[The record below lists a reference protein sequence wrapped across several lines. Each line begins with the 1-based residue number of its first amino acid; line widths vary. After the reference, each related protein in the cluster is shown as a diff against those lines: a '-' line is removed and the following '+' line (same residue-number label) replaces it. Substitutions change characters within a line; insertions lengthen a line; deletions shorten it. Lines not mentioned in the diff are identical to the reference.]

1 MASQSLALVDV
12 LAQIPDFRQSSG
24 KRYGLVSILS
34 LSVAAMLCGYKSY
47 SAIAHWGRNYGQQL
61 AEALGFKDGKTPCAA
76 TFYNIFSCLDTQDLE
91 QHLGS
96 WAESVQA
103 HSRSEDECE
112 AVSVDGKS
120 LRGSRKLGAPAAHLL
135 SALGHRLGLTLF
147 QVGVSD
153 KTNEIGAMPE
163 LLAGLI
169 LKDKLITM
177 DALLT
182 QREIAEAIVS
192 EGGDYVMMVKAN
204 QPSLL
209 AQVEG
214 AIAGVAF
221 YRQAPQEAESLD
233 CQHGRI
239 EHRKIITTS
248 ALADCSVWPGLEQVF
263 EIERRVIQ
271 HKSEQESYE
280 QVYGIT
286 SLSRNRASAEEL
298 MEIVRQHWCIENKS
312 HWVRD
317 VIYEEDRSQVR
328 KGSVPQ
334 VMAAL
339 RNTAIGLMRCRG
351 ESNIAGACRRFA
363 AQPWAALALIGINVS
378 T

>member
-12 LAQIPDFRQSSG
+12 LAQVPDFRQSSG
-24 KRYGLVSILS
+24 KRYALVSILS

-47 SAIAHWGRNYGQQL
+47 SAIAHWGRNYGRQL
-61 AEALGFKDGKTPCAA
+61 AEALSFKDGKTPCAS

-91 QHLGS
+91 QTLGA
-96 WAESVQA
+96 WAESLQTQ
-103 HSRSEDECE
+103 SGSEDECE
-112 AVSVDGKS
+112 AISVDGKT

-153 KTNEIGAMPE
+153 KTNEIGSMPE

-182 QREIAEAIVS
+182 QREIAEAIVR
-192 EGGDYVMMVKAN
+192 EGGDYVMIVKAN
-204 QPSLL
+204 QALLL

-221 YRQAPQEAESLD
+221 YTQAPEQAESLD

-239 EHRKIITTS
+239 EDRKIMTTS
-248 ALADCSVWPGLEQVF
+248 ALADSSVWPGLQQAF
-263 EIERRVIQ
+263 EIKRRVIKQ
-271 HKSEQESYE
+271 KSEQESCE

-286 SLSRNRASAEEL
+286 SLSRERASAEVL
-298 MEIVRQHWCIENKS
+298 MEIVRQHWRIENKS

-328 KGSVPQ
+328 KGSLPQ

-339 RNTAIGLMRCRG
+339 RNTAIGLMRWQG
-351 ESNIAGACRRFA
+351 ESNIAAACRRFA
-363 AQPWAALALIGINVS
+363 AQPWAALALIGINSS